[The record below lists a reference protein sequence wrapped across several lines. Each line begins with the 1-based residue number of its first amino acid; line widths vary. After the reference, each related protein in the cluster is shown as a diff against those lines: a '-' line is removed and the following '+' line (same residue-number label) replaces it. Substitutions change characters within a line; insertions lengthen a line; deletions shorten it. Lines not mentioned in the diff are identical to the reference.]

1 MCNNQTLDYSED
13 IHILCSLDG
22 MAPSPSKER
31 KPVYEIGRLV
41 YTTWQRNRIEHSEL
55 NEIDGISSPKRAFH
69 RLCSSNRDSSHYSV
83 TPKVL
88 PNYRMANDLPNFG
101 NRSTEKTLILPLLSP
116 LFFSFP
122 VSCLFY
128 RDSTSL
134 GLSSLEQWYFISTT
148 IRMVLRHY
156 LCHSTSRFIHEY
168 TNRLCVFN
176 VR

>member
-1 MCNNQTLDYSED
+1 MSSFSAKLGLDQKTNRTNGTVED
-13 IHILCSLDG
+13 PKYYGLDTFPALFGSL
-22 MAPSPSKER
+22 SLS
-31 KPVYEIGRLV
+31 
-41 YTTWQRNRIEHSEL
+41 H
-55 NEIDGISSPKRAFH
+55 
-69 RLCSSNRDSSHYSV
+69 SSHYSV
-83 TPKVL
+83 TPKVI

-116 LFFSFP
+116 PFFSFP

-156 LCHSTSRFIHEY
+156 LCHNTPRFIHE
-168 TNRLCVFN
+168 T
-176 VR
+176 

>member
-1 MCNNQTLDYSED
+1 MLITNDSPNTQSTL
-13 IHILCSLDG
+13 IVTVLTQSLTPRVLPFCKHNHTH
-22 MAPSPSKER
+22 A
-31 KPVYEIGRLV
+31 
-41 YTTWQRNRIEHSEL
+41 N
-55 NEIDGISSPKRAFH
+55 
-69 RLCSSNRDSSHYSV
+69 SSNLSYCHSSHYSV

-101 NRSTEKTLILPLLSP
+101 NRSTEKTLILSLLSP
-116 LFFSFP
+116 PFFSFP

-156 LCHSTSRFIHEY
+156 LCHNTPRFIHE
-168 TNRLCVFN
+168 T
-176 VR
+176 

>member
-1 MCNNQTLDYSED
+1 MHVWYLWFCCALCHNVYHCTCPILHLKSQPSSCWICLPCVQD
-13 IHILCSLDG
+13 IRVFN
-22 MAPSPSKER
+22 SP
-31 KPVYEIGRLV
+31 IC
-41 YTTWQRNRIEHSEL
+41 
-55 NEIDGISSPKRAFH
+55 PKH
-69 RLCSSNRDSSHYSV
+69 SSHYSV

-101 NRSTEKTLILPLLSP
+101 NRSTEKTLILSLLSP
-116 LFFSFP
+116 PFFSFP

-156 LCHSTSRFIHEY
+156 LCHNTPRFIHE
-168 TNRLCVFN
+168 T
-176 VR
+176 